1 MWLLLPAECSNE
13 RLLQQMKHPQ
23 ERIFRLT
30 GAKLVC
36 FRGSVR
42 KPYVNPTM
50 IFISIFSILPY
61 LAGLFSNSQAFRQ
74 QSYRLLPPWALS
86 SHES

>member
-13 RLLQQMKHPQ
+13 RLLQQKKHPQ
-23 ERIFRLT
+23 ERTFRLT
-30 GAKLVC
+30 GANLRC
-36 FRGSVR
+36 FRGAVR

-50 IFISIFSILPY
+50 IFISTFSVPLC
-61 LAGLFSNSQAFRQ
+61 LAALFSNSQAFRQ

-86 SHES
+86 NHES